1 MDHAMD
7 HAIDHA
13 SNRMNDHGNRRV
25 GAASVIARVGREG
38 EVGAGGLVLA
48 ANASLVELM

>member
-25 GAASVIARVGREG
+25 GAASVIARP
-38 EVGAGGLVLA
+38 
-48 ANASLVELM
+48 